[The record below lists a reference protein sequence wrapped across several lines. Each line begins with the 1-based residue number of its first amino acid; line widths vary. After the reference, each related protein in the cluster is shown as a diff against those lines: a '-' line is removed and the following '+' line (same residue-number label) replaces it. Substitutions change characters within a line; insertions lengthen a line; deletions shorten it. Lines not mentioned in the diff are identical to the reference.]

1 MDFFF
6 PGELTGLDLVKYL
19 RKQIKDYDI
28 PIIVMTSYGDEKRK
42 EQCLRSG
49 ADGFLT
55 KPFSKEELIFTLK
68 NLLQRYFRIRELTE
82 QIETLKEKTLRD
94 PLTGVYNRSALEV
107 IVSELGR
114 SYARDNIIHTVSLII
129 LDIDNFKKINDT
141 YGHLFGDFVLKNI
154 GEIISSKI
162 RKTDYCI
169 RYGGEE
175 FLILLIK
182 CDQDQALAKA
192 EEIRSSIEMANP
204 NKVKVTVSLG
214 VASGSVTGAE
224 ELHKLIELAD
234 RALYTDKMK
243 GKNRVEVAS

>member
-94 PLTGVYNRSALEV
+94 PLTGVYNRSALEA
-107 IVSELGR
+107 IVSELER
-114 SYARDNIIHTVSLII
+114 SYARDNIIHTVSLVI